1 MFTLGVITLG
11 EKMLVAAGMSDR
23 WKPESMD
30 IPVCMVAAISKFA
43 RPHWLLICKSLFF
56 IAIEDCRGVI
66 GGRDVCAG
74 EQHWYDRIKEKFMY
88 PKAELFKV
96 SDAGSR
102 KGTLLARWSL
112 LDDYIVMADS
122 FEELELTGGNS
133 RTVDVGVSN
142 SAGSTTSEGHPSGAT
157 LLLLPLMQGKSL

>member
-1 MFTLGVITLG
+1 MFTLGVTTLG

-30 IPVCMVAAISKFA
+30 IPVCMVAAIE
-43 RPHWLLICKSLFF
+43 KSLFF

-102 KGTLLARWSL
+102 KGTLLACCSL

-142 SAGSTTSEGHPSGAT
+142 SAGSTTLEGHPSGAT